1 MFNRQK
7 NEKNESQD
15 LSTLEE
21 CLLTLLA
28 AESPS
33 RQPRGM
39 YGLEFTDAI
48 AKASQEKRKI
58 SYGSLYPALHR
69 MEERGLISF
78 KWGDEAVGPRRKY
91 YMITPKG
98 REILRQIQEFR
109 SNLIPCALE
118 IYGVHCLAN
127 IESDLKSEI
136 EIV

>member
-1 MFNRQK
+1 VFNRTK
-7 NEKNESQD
+7 NEKSESHE
-15 LSTLEE
+15 LSQLEE
-21 CLLTLLA
+21 TLLILLA

-48 AKASQEKRKI
+48 AKTSQETRKI

-78 KWGDEAVGPRRKY
+78 KWGDEATGPRRKY

-98 REILRQIQEFR
+98 KEILRETQEFR
-109 SNLIPCALE
+109 SNLIPCAKE
-118 IYGVHCLAN
+118 IYGFDSLVNEELDPKH
-127 IESDLKSEI
+127 KTEI
-136 EIV
+136 T

>member
-1 MFNRQK
+1 MFNRK
-7 NEKNESQD
+7 KTEKSEFYDVSQ
-15 LSTLEE
+15 LEE
-21 CLLTLLA
+21 NLLILLA

-33 RQPRGM
+33 SQPRGM

-48 AKASQEKRKI
+48 AKASQQKRKI

-78 KWGDEAVGPRRKY
+78 KWGDEATGPRRKY

-98 REILRQIQEFR
+98 REILREIQVFR

-118 IYGVHCLAN
+118 IYGVDSFVNEELAP
-127 IESDLKSEI
+127 KSKT